1 MASSW
6 QKAID
11 RELPADW
18 VPRPGDSVWMP
29 RRIPFLRS
37 ARGQVARAMLAGY
50 VEVTYQVR
58 GQAGRAVLTRDELR
72 PRIVRV
78 LKKRRRKRTKR
89 GRK

>member
-1 MASSW
+1 
-6 QKAID
+6 
-11 RELPADW
+11 
-18 VPRPGDSVWMP
+18 
-29 RRIPFLRS
+29 
-37 ARGQVARAMLAGY
+37 MLAGY